1 MGSQATQVLCELAA
15 EQGWEPKVSTP
26 VSCSSLVYAAFEPRV
41 SQWLWGRLAEA
52 LEWGAVSSPTHPM
65 NCLLETG
72 SQDFPSVFGGS
83 VKPLPSGF
91 KLEVLYWPLLDP
103 VGHVGWGWGVLL
115 SCGWKW
121 AQAPSGMCPLRQPHR
136 LGMSRSA
143 FYPFQILPGHFLSVS
158 SPPSRTQP

>member
-15 EQGWEPKVSTP
+15 EQGWEPKVCTP
-26 VSCSSLVYAAFEPRV
+26 VLCFSLVYAAFEPRV

-52 LEWGAVSSPTHPM
+52 LEWGAVSSLTHPM

-72 SQDFPSVFGGS
+72 SQVFPSVFGGS

-103 VGHVGWGWGVLL
+103 VGHVGWG
-115 SCGWKW
+115 
-121 AQAPSGMCPLRQPHR
+121 
-136 LGMSRSA
+136 
-143 FYPFQILPGHFLSVS
+143 
-158 SPPSRTQP
+158 